1 MKRKR
6 FGLLVN
12 WFSKSCLLG
21 VVYHR
26 VSTGDAELVLI
37 DLGCGGSLRCDGV
50 PSRPPLT
57 KLLNV
62 QNLGI
67 QRDCSG
73 THKPLVQNGIT
84 QPLVNPSQMLFG
96 PAEVKSA
103 SRLNRESKAKS
114 RQSNQDGAT
123 AIFGMNDQPI
133 RATEIFRFTAWKTN
147 FVIDDRIRIMI
158 ISSHAD
164 VGRTDWRWP
173 TGFGVCIPI

>member
-73 THKPLVQNGIT
+73 IHKPLWQDGIT

-96 PAEVKSA
+96 PTEVKSA
-103 SRLNRESKAKS
+103 SRLNREAKTERGVPANTGTLATSVAEGHDPAEKSQEKQFAQAQARAMKAAK
-114 RQSNQDGAT
+114 
-123 AIFGMNDQPI
+123 
-133 RATEIFRFTAWKTN
+133 
-147 FVIDDRIRIMI
+147 
-158 ISSHAD
+158 
-164 VGRTDWRWP
+164 GRR
-173 TGFGVCIPI
+173 